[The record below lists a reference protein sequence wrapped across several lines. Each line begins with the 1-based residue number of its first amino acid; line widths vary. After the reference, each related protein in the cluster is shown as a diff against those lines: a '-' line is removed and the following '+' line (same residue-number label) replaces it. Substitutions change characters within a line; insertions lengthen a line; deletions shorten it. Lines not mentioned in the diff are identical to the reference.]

1 MKCERVP
8 MPTGGFAIV
17 CGRTVRRQR
26 CQCGAP
32 ATLFCDW
39 ILPEGERPRRKR
51 PKTCDAPLCSSCT
64 LSPAPEKD
72 LCPEHARAFEA
83 WRANRTRN
91 QPATQARELSD
102 G

>member
-1 MKCERVP
+1 MKCEHVP

-39 ILPEGERPRRKR
+39 ILREGEMPCRKR
-51 PKTCDAPLCSSCT
+51 SKTCDAPLCSSCT
-64 LSPAPEKD
+64 FSPAPEKD
-72 LCPEHARAFEA
+72 LCPEHGRAFEA
-83 WRANRTRN
+83 WKASRRLNETTK
-91 QPATQARELSD
+91 QPRELSD

>member
-1 MKCERVP
+1 MTCEHVP
-8 MPTGGFAIV
+8 VPGGGFAIV
-17 CGRTVRRQR
+17 CGRFPRRQR
-26 CQCGAP
+26 CNCGAP

-39 ILPEGERPRRKR
+39 ILREGEQPRSKKS
-51 PKTCDAPLCSSCT
+51 KTCDAPLCANCT

-83 WRANRTRN
+83 WKAAHRVTEIIN
-91 QPATQARELSD
+91 QLTELSD